1 MPVGK
6 QRQVWGFM
14 KILANQRFCT
24 ALTAGLQRRKKK
36 TCCELCTIGQE
47 KGALVMKK
55 NSKAVRYNKW
65 GYIFLMPFIII
76 YVIFQL
82 IPMVTTIYNS
92 FFENYMSGL
101 NQIGPNFVGLE
112 NYKKLFSEGDIWI
125 YAKNTMIMWIMCF
138 IPQILLSLL
147 LGAWFSDVRLKLKGS
162 RFFKTVIYL
171 PNLIMASAFSM
182 LFFTLF
188 ADGGPINSMLL
199 QLGLISTP
207 IKFMSGAG
215 STRGLIA
222 FMNCLMW
229 FGNTTILLMAG
240 MMGIDTSLFE
250 AAEVDG
256 ATSAQVFFKI
266 TLPLLRP
273 ILVYVM
279 ITSLIGGLQ
288 MFDVPQI
295 LTNGTGNPMQSTMTL
310 IMSLNKH
317 LYSKNYGMAGAL
329 SVVLF
334 IITAI
339 LSLIVF
345 KVTGNDKRKG

>member
-1 MPVGK
+1 
-6 QRQVWGFM
+6 
-14 KILANQRFCT
+14 
-24 ALTAGLQRRKKK
+24 
-36 TCCELCTIGQE
+36 
-47 KGALVMKK
+47 MKK
-55 NSKAVRYNKW
+55 SGGKAVRYNKC
-65 GYIFLMPFIII
+65 GYIFLVPFIVV

-82 IPMVTTIYNS
+82 IPLFSTIYNS

-101 NQIGPNFVGLE
+101 TQVGPNFVGLQ
-112 NYKKLFSEGDIWI
+112 NYIKLFEGGDIWI
-125 YAKNTMIMWIMCF
+125 YAKNTMILWIMCF
-138 IPQILLSLL
+138 VPQIFLSLL

-188 ADGGPINSMLL
+188 AESGPINSLL
-199 QLGLISTP
+199 IQMGFITEP
-207 IKFMSGAG
+207 YKFLSNVG

-256 ATSAQVFFKI
+256 ATSTQVFFRI

-273 ILVYVM
+273 ILVYVL

-288 MFDVPQI
+288 LFDVPQI
-295 LTNGTGNPMQSTMTL
+295 LTNGTGNPVRSTMTL
-310 IMSLNKH
+310 IMFLNNH
-317 LYSKNYGMAGAL
+317 LYSKNYGMAGAV

-334 IITAI
+334 IITGI
-339 LSLIVF
+339 LSIVVF
-345 KVTGNDKRKG
+345 KLTGNDKRKG